1 MVYFCVMS
9 CATDTVTVAEAGCP
23 SFSDT
28 PVGGSISNVCV
39 SPFSAVVALIAPS
52 LMDET
57 ASTADGSPII
67 STDFGEMVV
76 EIAAAASSGETVTSS
91 GTRLDFL
98 DRKRHGD
105 ARDIAGNIGSVH
117 LFSVVIDQLVR
128 IIVRQRL
135 FHSARVQINHRCRHL
150 IDNGCPV
157 RKSLLF
163 PPTAADHQ
171 RYSFWM
177 PTY

>member
-1 MVYFCVMS
+1 MTS
-9 CATDTVTVAEAGCP
+9 CATDTVTVAEVGCP

-76 EIAAAASSGETVTSS
+76 EI
-91 GTRLDFL
+91 R
-98 DRKRHGD
+98 
-105 ARDIAGNIGSVH
+105 RDY
-117 LFSVVIDQLVR
+117 R
-128 IIVRQRL
+128 
-135 FHSARVQINHRCRHL
+135 
-150 IDNGCPV
+150 
-157 RKSLLF
+157 
-163 PPTAADHQ
+163 
-171 RYSFWM
+171 
-177 PTY
+177 